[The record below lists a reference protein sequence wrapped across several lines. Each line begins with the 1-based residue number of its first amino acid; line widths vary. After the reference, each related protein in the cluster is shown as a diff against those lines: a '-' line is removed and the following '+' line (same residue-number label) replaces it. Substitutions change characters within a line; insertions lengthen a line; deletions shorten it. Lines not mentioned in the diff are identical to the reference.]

1 MQYPLK
7 SMFIKYLCLYNNC
20 HILFMGSWTR
30 PKLSYLAYAF
40 IVIALISILFGVSQ
54 AMKPDQHSDGSYWT
68 PVEKAIGKNGTM
80 LPGGVFKIDLTR
92 SDAIVAIG
100 DVRLKPAMAMD
111 SWVSFMRMGD
121 GAMVMGDLV
130 LTEDEIGPMMDK
142 LVRSG
147 MNVTAIH
154 NTLIGETPHVLD
166 LHIEGQGD
174 PVRMAETI
182 HDALLLSGTPF
193 GEPVQAPRENDSID
207 RAQLDRIMGYDSAF
221 VDGIYDYQIPRKER
235 IMNGGME
242 IPDSL
247 DVATSLKFQPLS
259 EENAAVTGDFT
270 LTAGEVGP
278 VTRALNENGMQVT
291 AIHTHMLT
299 ESPRLYYLHFWG
311 TGNAY
316 ELAKGLRA
324 AILKT
329 NSRT

>member
-1 MQYPLK
+1 
-7 SMFIKYLCLYNNC
+7 
-20 HILFMGSWTR
+20 
-30 PKLSYLAYAF
+30 
-40 IVIALISILFGVSQ
+40 
-54 AMKPDQHSDGSYWT
+54 
-68 PVEKAIGKNGTM
+68 
-80 LPGGVFKIDLTR
+80 
-92 SDAIVAIG
+92 
-100 DVRLKPAMAMD
+100 
-111 SWVSFMRMGD
+111 
-121 GAMVMGDLV
+121 
-130 LTEDEIGPMMDK
+130 
-142 LVRSG
+142 
-147 MNVTAIH
+147 
-154 NTLIGETPHVLD
+154 
-166 LHIEGQGD
+166 
-174 PVRMAETI
+174 
-182 HDALLLSGTPF
+182 
-193 GEPVQAPRENDSID
+193 
-207 RAQLDRIMGYDSAF
+207 MGYDSAF

>member
-1 MQYPLK
+1 MHNTDP
-7 SMFIKYLCLYNNC
+7 
-20 HILFMGSWTR
+20 
-30 PKLSYLAYAF
+30 
-40 IVIALISILFGVSQ
+40 
-54 AMKPDQHSDGSYWT
+54 YWQ
-68 PVEKAIGKNGTM
+68 PVEQAIGKNGTM
-80 LPGGVFKIDLTR
+80 SPDGILKVGFTRTDLNVT
-92 SDAIVAIG
+92 IG
-100 DVRLKPAMAMD
+100 DVRLNPAMALD
-111 SWVSFMRMGD
+111 SWVAFQRMGD

-130 LTEDEIGPMMDK
+130 LTEDEIGPVLDK
-142 LVRSG
+142 LARSD

-154 NTLIGETPHVLD
+154 NTLIGETPYVLD

-193 GEPVQAPRENDSID
+193 GEPVNAPHENDSID
-207 RAQLDRIMGYDSAF
+207 GVQLDRIMGYDSAYG
-221 VDGIYDYQIPRKER
+221 DGIYNYQIPRKER

-242 IPDSL
+242 IPVSL

-259 EENAAVTGDFT
+259 GENAAVTGDFT
-270 LTAGEVGP
+270 LTASEVGH

-316 ELAKGLRA
+316 ELAKGLHEAVHRTNYKEKPEA
-324 AILKT
+324 SAI
-329 NSRT
+329 SAPPGMIQA